1 MPDIDKYEL
10 EINKQNEMSKQD
22 NIKKGEYK
30 NNYFMNTKNKGGSI
44 VKEIKWEKP
53 FDSKENSEMKKIFK
67 LINGKKI
74 IKSHSSRKIYNNIN
88 KKREKAC
95 ITNKNII
102 KFNNELDTTKN
113 KSKQNH
119 TTKSKI
125 KKN

>member
-1 MPDIDKYEL
+1 MSDIDKYEL
-10 EINKQNEMSKQD
+10 EINKSKKD
-22 NIKKGEYK
+22 NIKKEEYK
-30 NNYFMNTKNKGGSI
+30 NNYFMNTKNKGGNI

>member
-1 MPDIDKYEL
+1 ME
-10 EINKQNEMSKQD
+10 
-22 NIKKGEYK
+22 
-30 NNYFMNTKNKGGSI
+30 
-44 VKEIKWEKP
+44 
-53 FDSKENSEMKKIFK
+53 
-67 LINGKKI
+67 KKI
-74 IKSHSSRKIYNNIN
+74 IKPHSSRKIYNNIN

-125 KKN
+125 KKNLKINNLMLILSLIIIKIFNFRKNSFMFFKYYN